1 MNLISFF
8 SNNLDALIT
17 VLVLFLSLILFIR
30 NTIAPELTGLLC
42 VGIFIVTGVLT
53 PEKAL
58 SGFGSPSLITLM
70 GLFAVSSALFKSGA
84 LDRVRELIS
93 SENIKTPR
101 KLILL
106 ITFLIA
112 PISGIV
118 PNTPVVA
125 SLLPLIEGWCE
136 RRNIS
141 PSKVLLPLSFAT
153 LLGGTLTLLGSSV
166 NLLVSDISQQLGY
179 GSLELFSLTSIGI
192 PVWLIGTTYMIIV
205 SDFLLPDRGRN
216 KDFIKN
222 GNLNIYFTEVT
233 IPSSSELVGQSVRNS
248 RLQRRFD
255 VDVLELQ
262 RNGKVILPPLADR
275 KFEPEDRLIVR
286 VTRADLLRLQ
296 QEHTIL
302 LAENKRSFSGANLL
316 STEEGTKTFEALL
329 PSGSTLAG
337 ASLRELRFRQR
348 HNATVLAL
356 RRGQQTVQER
366 LGQAVLRAG
375 DVLLLQAP
383 LDSIRGLQASN
394 DLLILDQF
402 EDDLPFLIR
411 KPIAIAIAIGMVLL
425 PSLTN
430 IPLVGSVLLAVIAM
444 VAFGCLR
451 PAEIQR
457 SIRLDI
463 ILLLGSL
470 SSFSVAMQA
479 TGLADLIAINLDF
492 ALSGMPLYFALIV
505 IFISTVI
512 LTQFISN
519 AASVALILPVAI
531 QFSSVLGISPNALIM
546 LVLFGA
552 SQSFLTPMGYQT
564 NLMVYGPGRYRFFDI
579 AKPFP
584 VSFFDKNFKNSFGV
598 IMDDVIA
605 GFYVVLSL
613 ICFMVLS
620 SYFV

>member
-1 MNLISFF
+1 MDLISFF
-8 SNNLDALIT
+8 SSNLDALIT

-30 NTIAPELTGLLC
+30 NSIAPELTGLLC
-42 VGIFIVTGVLT
+42 VGIFIITGVLT

-58 SGFGSPSLITLM
+58 AGFGSPSLITLM

-93 SENIKTPR
+93 SENIKTPK
-101 KLILL
+101 KLISL

-179 GSLELFSLTSIGI
+179 GALELFSLTSIGI
-192 PVWLIGTTYMIIV
+192 PVWLIGTIYMILV
-205 SDFLLPDRGRN
+205 SDILLPDRGRN

-222 GNLNIYFTEVT
+222 GNMNIYFTEVT

-262 RNGKVILPPLADR
+262 RSGKVILPPLADR
-275 KFEPEDRLIVR
+275 KFEPEDRLIIR

-302 LAENKRSFSGANLL
+302 LAENKESFEGASLI
-316 STEEGTKTFEALL
+316 SPEEGTKTFEALL

-402 EDDLPFLIR
+402 EDDLPVLIR

-425 PSLTN
+425 PALTN

-470 SSFSVAMQA
+470 SSFSVAMQV

-492 ALSGMPLYFALIV
+492 VLNGMPIYFALMV

-531 QFSSVLGISPNALIM
+531 QCSNVIGISPNALIM

-564 NLMVYGPGRYRFFDI
+564 NLMVYGPGRYKFFDI
-579 AKPFP
+579 AKYGAGLTIIMAFTVPALIIL
-584 VSFFDKNFKNSFGV
+584 NF
-598 IMDDVIA
+598 
-605 GFYVVLSL
+605 
-613 ICFMVLS
+613 
-620 SYFV
+620 

>member
-1 MNLISFF
+1 MNLFF
-8 SNNLDALIT
+8 FLSNNHDALIT
-17 VLVLFLSLILFIR
+17 VFVLLLSIILFIK

-42 VGIFIVTGVLT
+42 VAIFIATGVLT
-53 PEKAL
+53 PQKAL

-84 LDRVRELIS
+84 LDRVRELIAS
-93 SENIKTPR
+93 DNIRTSR
-101 KLILL
+101 RFIAFL
-106 ITFLIA
+106 TFLIA

-125 SLLPLIEGWCE
+125 SLLPLVEGWCE

-141 PSKVLLPLSFAT
+141 PSKVLLPLSFST
-153 LLGGTLTLLGSSV
+153 LLGGTITLLGSSV

-179 GSLELFSLTSIGI
+179 GSLELFSFTSIGI
-192 PVWLIGTTYMIIV
+192 PVWLIGTTYMILI
-205 SDFLLPDRGRN
+205 SDSLLPDRGKGN
-216 KDFIKN
+216 EFSNN
-222 GNLNIYFTEVT
+222 GNMNIYFTEVT
-233 IPSSSELVGQSVRNS
+233 IPNYSELVGQSLRNS

-262 RNGKVILPPLADR
+262 RNGKAILPPLADR
-275 KFEPEDRLIVR
+275 KIEPEDRLLIR
-286 VTRADLLRLQ
+286 VTRSDLLRLE
-296 QEHTIL
+296 QEHTIV
-302 LAENKRSFSGANLL
+302 LAERVRKLQDGKQISSD
-316 STEEGTKTFEALL
+316 EGTKTFEALL
-329 PSGSTLAG
+329 PAGSTLAG

-394 DLLILDQF
+394 DLLILDQV
-402 EDDLPFLIR
+402 EDDLPSLR
-411 KPIAIAIAIGMVLL
+411 KKPTAIAIAIGMIIL
-425 PSLTN
+425 PSVSEV
-430 IPLVGSVLLAVIAM
+430 PLVGSVLLAVIAM

-457 SIRLDI
+457 SIRLDV

-470 SSFSVAMQA
+470 SSFSVAMQV
-479 TGLADLIAINLDF
+479 TGLADLIALNLNFLLDG
-492 ALSGMPLYFALIV
+492 LSLYFALLV
-505 IFISTVI
+505 IFIFTVI

-519 AASVALILPVAI
+519 AASVALILPVVI
-531 QFSSVLGISPNALIM
+531 EFSSTLNIAPNALI
-546 LVLFGA
+546 LTVLFGA

-564 NLMVYGPGRYRFFDI
+564 NLMVYGPGRYRFFDVARYGVGLTI
-579 AKPFP
+579 IMSLTIPALII
-584 VSFFDKNFKNSFGV
+584 FKF
-598 IMDDVIA
+598 I
-605 GFYVVLSL
+605 
-613 ICFMVLS
+613 
-620 SYFV
+620 

>member
-8 SNNLDALIT
+8 SNNLDALVT
-17 VLVLFLSLILFIR
+17 VLILFLSIILFIR

-58 SGFGSPSLITLM
+58 AGFGSPSLITLM

-101 KLILL
+101 KLISL

-192 PVWLIGTTYMIIV
+192 PVWLIGTTYMILV
-205 SDFLLPDRGRN
+205 SDLLLPDRGRN

-222 GNLNIYFTEVT
+222 DNMNIYFTEVT
-233 IPSSSELVGQSVRNS
+233 IPFSSELVGQSVRNS

-255 VDVLELQ
+255 VDILELQ

-302 LAENKRSFSGANLL
+302 LAENKKSFGGTNLL
-316 STEEGTKTFEALL
+316 SNEEGTKTFEALL

-402 EDDLPFLIR
+402 EDDLPVLIR
-411 KPIAIAIAIGMVLL
+411 KPIAIAIAIGMVIL
-425 PSLTN
+425 PSLSN

-444 VAFGCLR
+444 VACGCLR

-463 ILLLGSL
+463 VLLLGSL
-470 SSFSVAMQA
+470 SSFSVAMQV

-492 ALSGMPLYFALIV
+492 VLNGMPLYFALMV
-505 IFISTVI
+505 IFVATVL

-531 QFSSVLGISPNALIM
+531 QFSTVLGISPNALIM

-564 NLMVYGPGRYRFFDI
+564 NLMVFGPGRYRFFDVTKYGAGLTLI
-579 AKPFP
+579 MSLTVPALIIL
-584 VSFFDKNFKNSFGV
+584 NFE
-598 IMDDVIA
+598 
-605 GFYVVLSL
+605 
-613 ICFMVLS
+613 
-620 SYFV
+620 

>member
-192 PVWLIGTTYMIIV
+192 PVWLIGTTYMILV
-205 SDFLLPDRGRN
+205 SDLLLPDRGRN

-222 GNLNIYFTEVT
+222 GNMNIYFTEVT

-302 LAENKRSFSGANLL
+302 LAENKRSFSGTNLL

-411 KPIAIAIAIGMVLL
+411 KPIAIAIAIGMVLV

-430 IPLVGSVLLAVIAM
+430 IPLVGSVLVAIIAM
-444 VAFGCLR
+444 VAFGFLR

-505 IFISTVI
+505 IFIATVI

-579 AKPFP
+579 AKY
-584 VSFFDKNFKNSFGV
+584 GAGLTL
-598 IMDDVIA
+598 IM
-605 GFYVVLSL
+605 SL
-613 ICFMVLS
+613 TVPALIILN
-620 SYFV
+620 YK

>member
-192 PVWLIGTTYMIIV
+192 PVWLIGTTYMILV
-205 SDFLLPDRGRN
+205 SDVLLPDRGRN

-262 RNGKVILPPLADR
+262 RKGKVILPPLADR

-430 IPLVGSVLLAVIAM
+430 IPLVGSVLLAIIAM

-505 IFISTVI
+505 IFIATVI

-579 AKPFP
+579 AKY
-584 VSFFDKNFKNSFGV
+584 GAGLTL
-598 IMDDVIA
+598 IM
-605 GFYVVLSL
+605 SL
-613 ICFMVLS
+613 TVPALIILN
-620 SYFV
+620 YK

>member
-1 MNLISFF
+1 MWPVVYRYIELNKFDMNLISFF

-192 PVWLIGTTYMIIV
+192 PVWLIGTTYMILV
-205 SDFLLPDRGRN
+205 SDVLLPDRGRN

-222 GNLNIYFTEVT
+222 GNMNIYFTEVT

-302 LAENKRSFSGANLL
+302 LAENKRSILGTNLL

-470 SSFSVAMQA
+470 SSFSVAMQV

-492 ALSGMPLYFALIV
+492 VLSGMPLYFALIV
-505 IFISTVI
+505 IFVSTVI

-579 AKPFP
+579 AKYGAGLTLIMSLIVPALIIL
-584 VSFFDKNFKNSFGV
+584 NFK
-598 IMDDVIA
+598 
-605 GFYVVLSL
+605 
-613 ICFMVLS
+613 
-620 SYFV
+620 

>member
-1 MNLISFF
+1 MWPIVYRYIELNKFYMNLISFF

-192 PVWLIGTTYMIIV
+192 PVWLIGTTYMILV
-205 SDFLLPDRGRN
+205 SDVLLPDRGRN

-222 GNLNIYFTEVT
+222 GNMNIYFTEVT

-430 IPLVGSVLLAVIAM
+430 IPLVGSVLLAIIAM

-505 IFISTVI
+505 IFIATVI

-579 AKPFP
+579 AKY
-584 VSFFDKNFKNSFGV
+584 GAGLTL
-598 IMDDVIA
+598 IM
-605 GFYVVLSL
+605 SL
-613 ICFMVLS
+613 TVPALIILN
-620 SYFV
+620 YK

>member
-1 MNLISFF
+1 MWPIVYRYIELNKFDMNLISFF

-192 PVWLIGTTYMIIV
+192 PVWLIGTTYMILV
-205 SDFLLPDRGRN
+205 SDVLLPDRGRN

-222 GNLNIYFTEVT
+222 GNMNIYFTEVT

-302 LAENKRSFSGANLL
+302 LAENKRSIVGTNLL

-470 SSFSVAMQA
+470 SSFSVAMQV

-492 ALSGMPLYFALIV
+492 VLSGMPLYFALIV

-579 AKPFP
+579 AKY
-584 VSFFDKNFKNSFGV
+584 GAGLTL
-598 IMDDVIA
+598 IM
-605 GFYVVLSL
+605 SL
-613 ICFMVLS
+613 TVPALIILH
-620 SYFV
+620 YK

>member
-112 PISGIV
+112 PLSGIV

-192 PVWLIGTTYMIIV
+192 PVWLIGTTYMILV
-205 SDFLLPDRGRN
+205 SDVLLPDRGRN

-222 GNLNIYFTEVT
+222 GNMNIYFTEVT

-302 LAENKRSFSGANLL
+302 LAENKRSFLGTNLL

-411 KPIAIAIAIGMVLL
+411 KPIAIAIAIGMVIL
-425 PSLTN
+425 PSLTD

-470 SSFSVAMQA
+470 SSFSVAMQV

-492 ALSGMPLYFALIV
+492 VLSGMPLYFALIV
-505 IFISTVI
+505 IFSATVI

-531 QFSSVLGISPNALIM
+531 QFSGVLEISPNALIM

-579 AKPFP
+579 AKY
-584 VSFFDKNFKNSFGV
+584 GAGLTL
-598 IMDDVIA
+598 IM
-605 GFYVVLSL
+605 SL
-613 ICFMVLS
+613 TVPALIILN
-620 SYFV
+620 YK

>member
-192 PVWLIGTTYMIIV
+192 PVWLIGTTYMILV
-205 SDFLLPDRGRN
+205 SDVLLPDRGRN

-222 GNLNIYFTEVT
+222 GNMNIYFTEVT

-302 LAENKRSFSGANLL
+302 LAENKRSFLGTNLL

-470 SSFSVAMQA
+470 SSFSVAMQD

-492 ALSGMPLYFALIV
+492 VLSGMPLYFALIV

-579 AKPFP
+579 AKYGAGLTLIMSLIVPALIIL
-584 VSFFDKNFKNSFGV
+584 NFK
-598 IMDDVIA
+598 
-605 GFYVVLSL
+605 
-613 ICFMVLS
+613 
-620 SYFV
+620 